1 MSRESEPVVPL
12 ITAVVPTYNVAR
24 YLPDFLRSI
33 DTQTNDLSEVE
44 FLFVID
50 GSPDDSAQIIRAWL
64 EERSIQARVIEQEN
78 QGLAGARNTGLG
90 EARGTWISFP
100 DPDDMF
106 APSYFDEVIKF
117 IGLHDRPALTLLAA
131 HLMKTDDDGTVT
143 DNHPSRKRFEKGSR
157 VVDMR
162 LDPVTQFGVNH
173 AFLRTDLLRAHDL
186 AFDSRIRPT
195 FEDAHTVGRYLLRS
209 GTHHIGLMASAKYLY
224 RVRSDNSSLVQG
236 GYDRPEKYTN
246 VLRYGELDLL
256 QEAASLGAIPRWV
269 ENTVLYDL
277 IWYFRNERS
286 ARSATAAAPKDV
298 LGEFH
303 DLAGRVLAFIS
314 PDAVREF
321 RAIAVSESVRQAL
334 LAGYED
340 RAVRP
345 SAVELA
351 AVDERR
357 QLVQFTYW
365 FTGALPDEAWTVDG
379 SAVHPEHETIED
391 VEFYDRVLARRRVVW
406 LPRGQLTTLT
416 LDGRPVE
423 FSRGDAPTRTHA
435 LAKQMLD
442 PHIVAQRAQRADPW
456 DLGEGR
462 LEWVK
467 SEFRALHHR
476 FLSAQERRVRP
487 VIWKAR
493 SKSARERF
501 RNAWVFMDRDTD
513 ANDNAEH
520 QYRWMLENHPEINSW
535 FVLSRGSKDWVRL
548 ESEGFRLVD
557 YKSKDWYSLI
567 LHASHLASSHIDNY
581 VVHPLPRKDFGPE
594 RFYFTFLQHGV
605 IHNDLSRW
613 LNEKDV
619 DLFVVSTPDEKE
631 AIAGPGPY
639 KFSDR
644 EVVLTGLPRHD
655 ALLERRAA
663 VAQAEREL
671 IVIMPTW
678 RQSLVGRVVKGSN
691 ERLKHPDF
699 PTSEY
704 ARAFRAL
711 LTDPA
716 LHALAAEHDKRIAFM
731 PHPNMKPYLGDF
743 GLPASV
749 ELFSFATDDV
759 QDVLAHACAFVTDY
773 TSVAFDAALLNLPV
787 TYFQFDRD
795 EFFNGLHV
803 GRPGYFDHRKDG
815 FGPVVETPS
824 AVVDALRADAAA
836 GWRPSEV
843 FLERERR
850 TFVATD
856 GRNRERVFDAMKALD
871 GGPRVVEPSSG
882 ANVLLAAPIKPS
894 RSGR

>member
-1 MSRESEPVVPL
+1 MSRESEPVGPL

-24 YLPDFLRSI
+24 YLPDFLRSV
-33 DTQTNDLSEVE
+33 DAQTNDLSEVE

-50 GSPDDSAQIIRAWL
+50 GSPDDSSEIISAWL
-64 EERSIQARVIEQEN
+64 EVRSIRGRVIEQEN
-78 QGLAGARNTGLG
+78 RGLAGARNTGLH

-117 IGLHDRPALTLLAA
+117 IGLHDRPTLTLLAA

-157 VVDMR
+157 VVNMR

-173 AFLRTDLLRAHDL
+173 AFLRTELLRAADL
-186 AFDSRIRPT
+186 TFDSRIRPT
-195 FEDAHTVGRYLLRS
+195 FEDAHTVGRYLLRT

-256 QEAASLGAIPRWV
+256 QEAAKVGPIPRWV

-286 ARSATAAAPKDV
+286 ARSATAAAPKNI

-303 DLAGRVLAFIS
+303 DLAGRVLALIS
-314 PDAVREF
+314 HDAIREF
-321 RAIAVSESVRQAL
+321 RAIAVGESVRQAL
-334 LAGYED
+334 LFGYED

-345 SAVELA
+345 SAVEVA
-351 AVDERR
+351 AVDEQR
-357 QLVQFTYW
+357 QLVQFIYW
-365 FTGALPDEAWTVDG
+365 FTGALPDEAWLVDE
-379 SAVHPEHETIED
+379 SPVRPVHETIED
-391 VEFYDRVLARRRVVW
+391 VEFYGRVLARRRVVW
-406 LPRGQLTTLT
+406 LPRGQLTTVT
-416 LDGRPVE
+416 LDGRPVQ
-423 FSRGDAPTRTHA
+423 FSRGDEPTRSQA

-442 PHIVAQRAQRADPW
+442 PHIITQRAQRADPW
-456 DLGEGR
+456 DVSKGQLD
-462 LEWVK
+462 WVK
-467 SEFRALHHR
+467 SEFRELRQR
-476 FLSAQERRVRP
+476 FFSAQERRVRP
-487 VIWKAR
+487 LIWKAR

-501 RNAWVFMDRDTD
+501 RDAWVFMDRDTD

-520 QYRWMLENHPEINSW
+520 QYRWMQENRPDINSW
-535 FVLSRGSKDWVRL
+535 FVLSKKSKDWTRL
-548 ESEGFRLVD
+548 EAEGFRLVD
-557 YKSKDWYSLI
+557 YKSEDWYSLI

-581 VVHPLPRKDFGPE
+581 VVHPLPIKDFGP
-594 RFYFTFLQHGV
+594 RQFSFTFLQHGV

-619 DLFVVSTPDEKE
+619 DVFVVSTPDEKA
-631 AIAGPGPY
+631 AIAGTGPY

-663 VAQAEREL
+663 IAEADREL

-704 ARAFRAL
+704 ATAFRAL

-716 LHALAAEHDKRIAFM
+716 LHALASEHGKRIAFM
-731 PHPNMKPYLGDF
+731 PHPNMKPYLEDF
-743 GLPASV
+743 GLPESV
-749 ELFSFATDDV
+749 ELFSFASDNV
-759 QDVLAHACAFVTDY
+759 QDVLARACAFVTDY

-795 EFFNGLHV
+795 AFFNGLHV
-803 GRPGYFDHRKDG
+803 GRPGYFDHRADG

-824 AVVDALRADAAA
+824 AVVDALQADAAA
-836 GWRPSEV
+836 GWQPSET

-850 TFVATD
+850 AFVATD
-856 GRNRERVFDAMKALD
+856 GRNRERVFEAMRSLD
-871 GGPRVVEPSSG
+871 GGPRVEEPTG
-882 ANVLLAAPIKPS
+882 PAVLLQTTNDPS
-894 RSGR
+894 TSRR